1 MRGRKE
7 ESTWRENLG
16 AIHPKIQRAKQAVGN
31 AELIEIIRAEIGA
44 NGPIPFARFMEL
56 ALYHPQHGYYASGR
70 ANIGRRGDFFTNVSV
85 GPLFGKLLAAQFAE
99 IWEKLRRPRDLK
111 IVEQGAHDGIFA
123 ADALSTLRQS
133 ASDCFAATSYCIV
146 EPFPIWR
153 ERQQENL
160 REFAE
165 KTSWVASIDDMEPFV
180 GIHFSNELFD
190 SLPVHLIVSGGV
202 ANGATVWNE
211 KFVDLEHGLSAGA
224 PCGVELRCQNAP
236 FEFVT
241 STVSRPDLLPHHL
254 GFFPAGFETEVN
266 LAAPK
271 LMSEIAKLSR
281 GLILTIDYGF
291 PRAEFYSLYRNQGTL
306 QVRAKQKKLASP
318 FEQIGLADISAHV
331 EWSSLAE
338 AAQSSGATPIGF
350 TDQHHFLTGIISKF
364 FPDADFDPSEKR
376 ALQTLLHP
384 EMLGRSFQVLVL
396 GKDFHET
403 LAGFQFG
410 RDPIATLGV

>member
-1 MRGRKE
+1 
-7 ESTWRENLG
+7 
-16 AIHPKIQRAKQAVGN
+16 VGN
-31 AELIEIIRAEIGA
+31 PELIEIIRAEIGA

-70 ANIGRRGDFFTNVSV
+70 TNIGRRGDFFTNVSV

-99 IWEKLRRPRDLK
+99 IWEKLERPADFE
-111 IVEQGAHDGIFA
+111 IVEQGAHDGVFA
-123 ADALSTLRQS
+123 ADVLTALRQS
-133 ASDCFAATSYCIV
+133 ASDCFAATSYLIV

-153 ERQQENL
+153 ERQKENL

-202 ANGATVWNE
+202 ADGATVWNE
-211 KFVDLEHGLSAGA
+211 KFVTLAADNFAFANANANRSGL
-224 PCGVELRCQNAP
+224 PL
-236 FEFVT
+236 
-241 STVSRPDLLPHHL
+241 DHL

-271 LMSEIAKLSR
+271 LMSEIAANLSR
-281 GLILTIDYGF
+281 GVILTIDYGF
-291 PRAEFYSLYRNQGTL
+291 PRAELYSLHRSQGSL
-306 QVRAKQKKLASP
+306 QIRAKQKKLSSP
-318 FEQIGLADISAHV
+318 FEQIGLADISAHA
-331 EWSSLAE
+331 EWTSLAE
-338 AAQSSGATPIGF
+338 AAKSFGATPIGF
-350 TDQHHFLTGIISKF
+350 TDQHHFLTGIISRF
-364 FPDADFDPSEKR
+364 FPDADFDSSEKR

-384 EMLGRSFQVLVL
+384 EMLGRNFQALAL

-410 RDPIATLGV
+410 RDPVAALGL